1 MHVLNS
7 LSCIDI
13 MLKVFH
19 YHHYH
24 YLRRTNSYWIV
35 LLALTIIIFSGTAAP
50 TCRSSSKLE
59 KAVPGTSAIAACK
72 QSHRLLTSRK
82 IMVLLFIYHTGI
94 IMLS

>member
-1 MHVLNS
+1 
-7 LSCIDI
+7 
-13 MLKVFH
+13 MLRCNKPATQ
-19 YHHYH
+19 
-24 YLRRTNSYWIV
+24 LLLIADLITITILEENSYWIV

-59 KAVPGTSAIAACK
+59 KAAPGTSAIAACK

-82 IMVLLFIYHTGI
+82 IMVLLFTYHTGI